1 MLTTQKHRSL
11 FSNSGFSKHPEKMAG
26 EITDALNM
34 NDSGE
39 KELEKEE
46 NEQAEQNG
54 STTDKLVKLPI
65 SRIRRIIKTDPDVS
79 LASQEAMVVLTK
91 ATELFVQ
98 HLSREAVVYTFQGKR
113 KTIQRKDLDC
123 AVDRTDS
130 LAFLDGALE

>member
-1 MLTTQKHRSL
+1 
-11 FSNSGFSKHPEKMAG
+11 MAG

>member
-1 MLTTQKHRSL
+1 
-11 FSNSGFSKHPEKMAG
+11 MAG

-91 ATELFVQ
+91 ATVKKTKTSLTLF
-98 HLSREAVVYTFQGKR
+98 F
-113 KTIQRKDLDC
+113 
-123 AVDRTDS
+123 
-130 LAFLDGALE
+130 FFF